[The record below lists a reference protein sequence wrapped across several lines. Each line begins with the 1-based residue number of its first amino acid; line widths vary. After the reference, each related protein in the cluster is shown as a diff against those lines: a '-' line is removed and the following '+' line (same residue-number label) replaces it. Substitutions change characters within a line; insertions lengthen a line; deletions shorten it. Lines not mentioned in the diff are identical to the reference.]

1 MRLNIVVDKHLL
13 IWHLLYQS
21 SVSEDIHKLKQKL
34 WKEHKREYSLIHKDK
49 QDILSDIN
57 NFIPDDDLIY
67 NEVENSFIY
76 KKVKTDTNRYRLT
89 LLDIWGENK
98 RRYSNA
104 INKILKYDLDNE
116 YTICVLHPNL
126 DVIETDFDTNIIT
139 IGKKV
144 VTRDKDNFLTYL
156 FYKIIKNEFVNIKTE
171 QREIVDVVCEL
182 ATINEL
188 YTRMTKEPKYGIGKK
203 DLRKIKEKI
212 YPYWLMYLG
221 YNKEDMDKLMI
232 RDNIFFS
239 ISDLEYVP
247 LLKEFDIYEFIN
259 YIIKN
264 RRKILNKKEI
274 SVEDIEL
281 L

>member
-188 YTRMTKEPKYGIGKK
+188 YTRMTKESKYGIGKK

-239 ISDLEYVP
+239 INDLEYVP
-247 LLKEFDIYEFIN
+247 LLKELDIYEFIN